1 MKVRV
6 DARPPVPGAWRAMK
20 HFEKKVLL
28 AKFRGD
34 HLASEARI
42 NRMRQLHAVE
52 GALSTRLTPE
62 FRLLAEKERIKLKS

>member
-52 GALSTRLTPE
+52 GALTT
-62 FRLLAEKERIKLKS
+62 